1 MYKGVVGCP
10 PLQMVDDVLSVQKCS
25 ERSQHMNTTINTFMD
40 LEKLTLSKKKCHK
53 IHVGK
58 HHKECG
64 ELLVHGETMSESK
77 SVKYLG
83 DIVHNSGTNKLN
95 LATRLSRGWG
105 KVNEILAI
113 IKEAP
118 LGRHKIMS
126 GMILR
131 KAMLFNTMLFNSE
144 ARHGFN
150 TKQIEAFEK
159 IDDAL
164 LRGLVSGHSK
174 IPVPALYLEL
184 GQIPVRFVMACRR
197 ILYLQTI
204 LHRDQKEL
212 IYRVYVAQKRE
223 PVTGDFYQL
232 VEKDLQL
239 LDLQLSDETIS
250 RMSKY
255 DLKILVKTKSINQ
268 AFQYLVA
275 IKETKSKLDNICYL
289 NSFKPLSYLQLL
301 TREQSSLLLAL
312 RTRTVRGIRCDF
324 GDMFLDKTCPLE
336 NCLELDSIP
345 HLLACRVLQGAVPR
359 STAVQYGDVVSP
371 DQERQEEAT
380 VLFGQLLAARD
391 KLIERQMAGN
401 NQM

>member
-1 MYKGVVGCP
+1 M
-10 PLQMVDDVLSVQKCS
+10 
-25 ERSQHMNTTINTFMD
+25 I
-40 LEKLTLSKKKCHK
+40 
-53 IHVGK
+53 
-58 HHKECG
+58 
-64 ELLVHGETMSESK
+64 
-77 SVKYLG
+77 
-83 DIVHNSGTNKLN
+83 HNSGTNKLN

-144 ARHGFN
+144 AWHGFDS
-150 TKQIEAFEK
+150 KQIEAFEK
-159 IDDAL
+159 IDEAL
-164 LRGLVSGHSK
+164 IRGLVSGHSK
-174 IPVPALYLEL
+174 IPVTALYLET

-204 LHRDQKEL
+204 LHCDPEEL
-212 IYRVYVAQKRE
+212 IYRVYAAQKRE
-223 PVTGDFYQL
+223 PVPGDFCQL

-255 DLKILVKTKSINQ
+255 DLKILVKTKSRKQ
-268 AFQYLVA
+268 AFQYLIA
-275 IKETKSKLDNICYL
+275 IKETKTKLDNICYL
-289 NSFKPLSYLQLL
+289 NNFKPLPYLQLM
-301 TREQSSLLLAL
+301 TREQSSLLMAL
-312 RTRTVRGIRCDF
+312 RTRTVRGIRSDF

-345 HLLACRVLQGAVPR
+345 HLLACRALQGAVPR
-359 STAVQYGDVVSP
+359 STTAQYGDVFSP

-391 KLIERQMAGN
+391 KLLESQAARI
-401 NQM
+401 